1 MQGLALKSGQE
12 TPQYHIPQ
20 SLAGR
25 DGDGGDGAGGD
36 GAVRT
41 IGITTLEIMII
52 KAMLIMI
59 IMTLLEGFFIL
70 TEKLS
75 K

>member
-1 MQGLALKSGQE
+1 MNEVRHLYN
-12 TPQYHIPQ
+12 YHIPQ

-41 IGITTLEIMII
+41 IGITTLEIIII